1 MTRKKTAIDPNTIY
15 TLTEFAEFLKLS
27 DRTLAK
33 VANKGRIKCGRGS
46 SKVGF
51 RFTGRAI
58 LEWVDDGMPGIAEGE
73 KETSA
78 EGDPIVE
85 LSPVTDLAASLAKLG
100 NTSST
105 EVPG

>member
-1 MTRKKTAIDPNTIY
+1 MSRTKKTAIEPNMIY
-15 TLTEFAEFLKLS
+15 TLTEFAEIMKLS

-51 RFTGRAI
+51 RFTGRSI

-73 KETSA
+73 KEASA
-78 EGDPIVE
+78 EGDPVVE
-85 LSPVTDLAASLAKLG
+85 SVPSATQKADAVVVLESA
-100 NTSST
+100 

>member
-78 EGDPIVE
+78 EGDPVVE
-85 LSPVTDLAASLAKLG
+85 SPTATQKADAVAILESA
-100 NTSST
+100 